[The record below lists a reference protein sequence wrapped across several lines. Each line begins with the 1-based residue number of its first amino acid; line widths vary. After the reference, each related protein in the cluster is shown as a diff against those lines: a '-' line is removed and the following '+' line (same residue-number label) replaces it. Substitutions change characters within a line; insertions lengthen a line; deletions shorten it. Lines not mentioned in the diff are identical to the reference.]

1 MPMNADLKRSL
12 RRWMPPAAV
21 THLNA
26 WRKKDIGLS
35 GAYSSWDQACA
46 KALSYDSDHILE
58 RVLLASRQVRDGHA
72 AYERD
77 SVLFDRVEY
86 SFPLLATLLRAA
98 LEGRH
103 ALSVVDFGG
112 ALGSSYRECRAF
124 LGDRVRPL
132 RWAVVE
138 QPAFVEAG
146 RKEMQ
151 NHELGFF
158 SSIVDA
164 AQGQPVDVVLFS
176 AVLQYLANP
185 RQVIDEAL
193 LVNPRYLVLDRTIV
207 SERSED
213 LAHVQS
219 VPDSIYPATYPVWSL
234 SRQRLLQ
241 HIQPR
246 FELISEHQSLAFPAL
261 LTIDAEFKG
270 YIFQN
275 KQPQ

>member
-1 MPMNADLKRSL
+1 MNAPFKRSL
-12 RRWMPPAAV
+12 RRWIPPAAAV
-21 THLNA
+21 RLDV
-26 WRKKDIGLS
+26 WRKKGIGLS
-35 GAYSSWDQACA
+35 GAYLSWDQACA
-46 KALSYDSDHILE
+46 KASSYDSGHILE
-58 RVLLASRQVRDGHA
+58 RVLQTSRQVRDGHA

-77 SVLFDRVEY
+77 SVLFDRVEH

-98 LEGRH
+98 LEGGC

-112 ALGSSYRECRAF
+112 ALGSSYRECRSF
-124 LGDRVRPL
+124 LGARVQPL

-138 QPAFVEAG
+138 QASFVEAG
-146 RKEMQ
+146 RREMENQ
-151 NHELGFF
+151 ELGFF
-158 SSIVDA
+158 SSIDEA
-164 AQGQPVDVVLFS
+164 AQGRHIDVVLFS
-176 AVLQYLANP
+176 SVLQYLP
-185 RQVIDEAL
+185 DPHQVVDEAL
-193 LVNPRYLVLDRTIV
+193 RINPRYLVLDRTIV
-207 SERSED
+207 SGRTQD

-246 FELISEHQSLAFPAL
+246 FELVSEHRSLLFPAL

-270 YIFQN
+270 FIFRN